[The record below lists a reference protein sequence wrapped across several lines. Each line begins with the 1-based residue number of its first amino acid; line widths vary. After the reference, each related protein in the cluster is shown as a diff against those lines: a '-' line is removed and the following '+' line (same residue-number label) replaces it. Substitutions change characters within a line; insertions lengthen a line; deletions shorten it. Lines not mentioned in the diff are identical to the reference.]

1 MSVYILN
8 YLSLPFYA
16 KIFKRRSF
24 CIIASIQMFLI
35 LALRSNA
42 VGVDLQTYASAF
54 EYISHLDFLNII
66 SRIKLLKNAVLP
78 YPYSLESGWMLL
90 NWVISHLGF
99 GFHSLLVFCAAVN
112 MYAYGK
118 LVYRYSNIPWMSFC
132 IFLALNVYTYMFGI
146 LRQSLALSIVI
157 LAVMAFDNNKKKAY
171 FLFVISF
178 AIHRTAIIAL
188 LFFYIIRKQST
199 NKQLFKN
206 LVLGWIPFLI
216 LAPFLYENVIMK
228 IMAFLGK
235 RYPGAGL
242 QINNLMI
249 LLVLIGV
256 LTLLLY
262 SFDNMKKSVEYL
274 SIWSIIGAIYLETFG
289 MMNENLARSV
299 QYFVVFITLA
309 VPQVLNNYFDTRVI
323 RLGRITIGIMLFLYM
338 IISLQGTAIVP
349 YHTVF
354 YH

>member
-1 MSVYILN
+1 MIVYILN

-16 KIFKRRSF
+16 KIFKRCSF

-35 LALRSNA
+35 LALRANT

-54 EYISHLDFLNII
+54 EYISHLDFLNMI

-90 NWVISHLGF
+90 NWVISHMGF

-171 FLFVISF
+171 FLFVLSF

-206 LVLGWIPFLI
+206 LILGWIPFLI

-228 IMAFLGK
+228 IMAFFGK
-235 RYPGAGL
+235 GYQGAGL

-256 LTLLLY
+256 LTLLVY

-289 MMNENLARSV
+289 MMNENLARSA
-299 QYFVVFITLA
+299 QYFVVFMTLA

-338 IISLQGTAIVP
+338 IISMQGMAIVP